1 MTNNRLTMPI
11 LRNMPAILFVL
22 VFVLFSLLDER
33 FFSIDNFSNIVESSA
48 FVGLLAV
55 GMTAVLLTG
64 GIDLSVGATMY
75 ITAAVVGT
83 LLQQDVNYLLAIVA
97 GIIAGTG
104 WGFVNAFLIAKV
116 GLVPFVATLVTLTAG
131 RGIGLLLTE
140 SRQFILPPQMAYA
153 ATDVLG
159 IPLPVVVFAI
169 VVIVAVMFLRFTAM
183 GRQIY
188 AMGNDLEA
196 AKKAGLNVV
205 RLTGSVYVISGFCA
219 ALAGVIAISQQG
231 TVSAGI
237 GEGVEFR
244 AIAAAVLGGTS
255 LFGGVGAVFPGTV
268 IGVLLVQMISTGL
281 VYLQIDLYLQ
291 DMIAAAVIFFAVFI
305 DAQRMRI
312 SLAWSAA
319 TSGSTRAS
327 RLPNRARPRRRAAAG
342 APRRSQ
348 GGGDPD
354 ESPGASRG
362 GAGPPGDRPCADRPW
377 FDHRHDGHAHRLPE
391 PAPVT
396 WACRPTTS
404 RTSPTARWTRSIRA
418 RTCCSATTST
428 PVRST
433 SRAPGSSRPRSCR
446 ATASSTSTT

>member
-11 LRNMPAILFVL
+11 LRNMPLILFVL

-33 FFSIDNFSNIVESSA
+33 FFSLDNFSNIVESSA

-83 LLQQDVNYLLAIVA
+83 LLQQDVNYVVAIFAGIVA
-97 GIIAGTG
+97 GTS
-104 WGFVNAFLIAKV
+104 WGFLNAFLIAKV
-116 GLVPFVATLVTLTAG
+116 GLVPFVATLATLTMG
-131 RGIGLLLTE
+131 RGVGLLLTE
-140 SRQFILPPQMAYA
+140 SRQFILPQEMAYA
-153 ATDVLG
+153 AKDVLG
-159 IPLPVVVFAI
+159 IPLPVVVFGL
-169 VVIVAVMFLRFTAM
+169 VVAVAVVFLRFTAM

-219 ALAGVIAISQQG
+219 SLAGVIAISQQG
-231 TVSAGI
+231 SVSAGI

-281 VYLQIDLYLQ
+281 VYLQVDLYLQ
-291 DMIAAAVIFFAVFI
+291 EIVSASVIFFAVFV
-305 DAQRMRI
+305 DAQRMR
-312 SLAWSAA
+312 LL
-319 TSGSTRAS
+319 S
-327 RLPNRARPRRRAAAG
+327 RFERRNIRVEK
-342 APRRSQ
+342 
-348 GGGDPD
+348 GDT
-354 ESPGASRG
+354 
-362 GAGPPGDRPCADRPW
+362 GPPDPK
-377 FDHRHDGHAHRLPE
+377 
-391 PAPVT
+391 PAP
-396 WACRPTTS
+396 
-404 RTSPTARWTRSIRA
+404 
-418 RTCCSATTST
+418 
-428 PVRST
+428 
-433 SRAPGSSRPRSCR
+433 APS
-446 ATASSTSTT
+446 

>member
-11 LRNMPAILFVL
+11 LRNMPLILFVL

-33 FFSIDNFSNIVESSA
+33 FFSLDNFSNIVETSA

-83 LLQQDVNYLLAIVA
+83 LLEQDVNYIVAILAGIVA
-97 GIIAGTG
+97 GTS

-116 GLVPFVATLVTLTAG
+116 GLVPFVATLATLTVG

-140 SRQFILPPQMAYA
+140 SRQFILPDQMAFA

-159 IPLPVVVFAI
+159 IPLPVFVLAVVVIAAVVF
-169 VVIVAVMFLRFTAM
+169 LRYTGM

-188 AMGNDLEA
+188 AMGNDREA
-196 AKKAGLNVV
+196 AVKAGLNVV

-219 ALAGVIAISQQG
+219 SLAGVIAISQQG
-231 TVSAGI
+231 SVSAGI

-255 LFGGVGAVFPGTV
+255 LFGGVGNVFPGTV

-281 VYLQIDLYLQ
+281 VYLQVDLYLQ
-291 DMIAAAVIFFAVFI
+291 DMVAASVIFFAVFV
-305 DAQRMRI
+305 DAQRMR
-312 SLAWSAA
+312 LL
-319 TSGSTRAS
+319 TRLERRNIRVDKGDS
-327 RLPNRARPRRRAAAG
+327 SPPEARPA
-342 APRRSQ
+342 
-348 GGGDPD
+348 
-354 ESPGASRG
+354 
-362 GAGPPGDRPCADRPW
+362 
-377 FDHRHDGHAHRLPE
+377 
-391 PAPVT
+391 PAP
-396 WACRPTTS
+396 S
-404 RTSPTARWTRSIRA
+404 
-418 RTCCSATTST
+418 
-428 PVRST
+428 
-433 SRAPGSSRPRSCR
+433 
-446 ATASSTSTT
+446 